1 VYFLFGVAKK
11 NNLFMNK
18 KYFHDWRGKNCIFIA
33 FDMGNNLQNKLKP
46 SGISRSFVGE
56 ESSEE

>member
-1 VYFLFGVAKK
+1 VAKK